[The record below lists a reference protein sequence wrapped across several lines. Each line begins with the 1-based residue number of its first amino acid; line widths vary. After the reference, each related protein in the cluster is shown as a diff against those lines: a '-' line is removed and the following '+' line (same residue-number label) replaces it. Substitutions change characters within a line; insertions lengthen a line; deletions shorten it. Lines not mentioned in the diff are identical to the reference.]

1 MAMRYISKSS
11 FVGLLLV
18 VLLGVGFLV
27 TAAGTPFTG
36 ATEGSR
42 INEKHGGSK
51 QHGKTMLSV
60 NGDGAER
67 QTSRSGE
74 VLAFRLVDELSSAR
88 YKGPDPAEAYRSL
101 KRHWRKML
109 DPHTDLSADKVH
121 FRLKTAFRKPDVKNY
136 LKYGSL
142 TRMYRERLG
151 SGERR
156 WSRTDG
162 VYESRTALFS
172 PLAARK
178 KLASEVVSHRKKK
191 RGEREGRESAEVN
204 ESDRKNDN
212 SKPWGDSP
220 MGSCFEFGFDLPLK
234 SVLEF
239 GVAVLPRHEKERA
252 PVWFVIEIESG
263 DEVETVW
270 RQEVKPDRFM
280 TWYPDQLALWR
291 WGGQRVTLRFK
302 VYGVN
307 GGGLWMD
314 PKIWRPGVR
323 GGDNLLVILVD
334 TLRPDGVRALE
345 GEHAVTPNMDRLVK
359 EGVKFT
365 NYYSNGSFTRN
376 SLIAKFASN
385 YASSVG
391 LEANRFAF
399 RGGTKEKFYGL
410 KVPLFPLHLEKNGFQ
425 VFTVMN
431 NFFSFPYVNVGVDLG
446 FSNFT
451 DIRHKSDDSRAM
463 TRTAVR
469 FLRNNRNR
477 RFFLFVH
484 YETLHGYNK
493 DTKKHAREFALPEGV
508 EMNPYM
514 RAYLSIAKEM
524 DEEVG
529 LIMKALED
537 LGLEENTLVVLTSDH
552 GEVFHEEHAHQVP
565 YYNMNM
571 LHQHARSIWDEVL
584 RVPMVWR
591 HKGKL
596 PPDKEVKEIV
606 RGIDLAPTLLD
617 YLGEDKMEP
626 TAGKSALSFLPG
638 RENAESGTREGGDK
652 INNRN
657 VYAEGFHIKSL
668 RKGRYKYI
676 LRDYATRV
684 FVHKGRQYDRLEQLF
699 DLEDDPLEI
708 HDISRERPEVV
719 QDLRETMLN
728 VQRESLYA
736 NLLREHS
743 GEGEESRG
751 MGGYHLRLCAGSSS
765 KRLIGS
771 IALNCEAGEILV
783 QGVKGDVR
791 VRPSEDGRAGVYI
804 DMRAKD
810 DCVGLDWSSQPICG
824 SELELELDGRRLRG
838 RDYRAGPFG
847 VALLRRP
854 EVSLSEASKLEST
867 VFPFGLSPA
876 NPGVFVWQTPFRGAA
891 WLDTE
896 SSQRS
901 EASDAMMQMNLQQAG
916 YVHTTGGR

>member
-1 MAMRYISKSS
+1 MAIRYISKSS
-11 FVGLLLV
+11 FVGLFLV
-18 VLLGVGFLV
+18 VLVAVGFLM
-27 TAAGTPFTG
+27 AASGITSTDPG
-36 ATEGSR
+36 REPALKESR
-42 INEKHGGSK
+42 GGSNRK
-51 QHGKTMLSV
+51 ALSTD
-60 NGDGAER
+60 NGDGADR

-88 YKGPDPAEAYRSL
+88 YKGPGPAEVYRGL

-109 DPHTDLSADKVH
+109 DPHADLSADKVH

-136 LKYGSL
+136 LKYGSF
-142 TRMYRERLG
+142 TRMYRERIG

-172 PLAARK
+172 PLADGKKIAREVISESTHKRK
-178 KLASEVVSHRKKK
+178 KRRQR
-191 RGEREGRESAEVN
+191 RGKVSAENN
-204 ESDRKNDN
+204 ESDRVDDN
-212 SKPWGDSP
+212 SKPWADSP
-220 MGSCFEFGFDLPLK
+220 EGSCFEFALDLPLK

-239 GVAVLPRHEKERA
+239 GVAVLPRHEKERT

-263 DEVETVW
+263 GEQETVW

-280 TWYPDQLALWR
+280 TWLPDQLALWK
-291 WGGQRVTLRFK
+291 WGGRRVTLRFK
-302 VYGVN
+302 VHGVN

-345 GEHAVTPNMDRLVK
+345 GEHAVTPNMDRLVR
-359 EGVKFT
+359 EGIKFT
-365 NYYSNGSFTRN
+365 NYHSNGSFTRN

-399 RGGTKEKFYGL
+399 REGTKEKFYGL
-410 KVPLFPLHLEKNGFQ
+410 KVPLFPLHLEKKGFQ

-451 DIRHKSDDSRAM
+451 DIRHESDDSRAM

-469 FLRNNRNR
+469 FLQNNRNR

-484 YETLHGYNK
+484 YESLHGYNK
-493 DTKKHAREFALPEGV
+493 DTKKHAREFVLPEGV

-514 RAYLSIAKEM
+514 RAYLKIAKEM
-524 DEEVG
+524 DDEIG
-529 LIMKALED
+529 LLMKALAD
-537 LGLEENTLVVLTSDH
+537 LELEENTLVVLTADH
-552 GEVFHEEHAHQVP
+552 GEVFHEEHDHHVP

-596 PPDKEVKEIV
+596 PPNKEVKEIV
-606 RGIDLAPTLLD
+606 RGIDFAPTLLD
-617 YLGEDKMEP
+617 YLGVDTMEP
-626 TAGKSALSFLPG
+626 IAGKSAIPFLPG
-638 RENAESGTREGGDK
+638 REDAESRIGKGTDEL
-652 INNRN
+652 NNRH

-676 LRDYATRV
+676 LRDFATRV
-684 FVHKGRQYDRLEQLF
+684 FVYKGRTYDRLEQLF
-699 DLEDDPLEI
+699 DLDDDPLELN
-708 HDISRERPEVV
+708 DISKERPKVV
-719 QDLRETMLN
+719 EDLRETMLN

-736 NLLREHS
+736 NILEHS
-743 GEGEESRG
+743 GEVGESRG

-765 KRLIGS
+765 KRLMGS
-771 IALNCEAGEILV
+771 IALNCEAGEIIV

-791 VRPSEDGRAGVYI
+791 VRPSEDGRAGIDI

-810 DCVGLDWSSQPICG
+810 DCVGLDWSSEPICG
-824 SELELELDGRRLRG
+824 SELELELDGRTLRG

-854 EVSLSEASKLEST
+854 ELSLSEASKLEST
-867 VFPFGLSPA
+867 VFPFGLTPA